1 MRVYIDSFICS
12 FVSFMIFLAT
22 FNYLKVKEPYHIVLA
37 LFFAIIAFVVFFVFK
52 NKNYQ
57 KLNLTQKEN
66 KKIKNFTDYLI
77 VKNSKELLLDFK
89 FYLQKAGYMPLK
101 SKNALVLQEQKTYV
115 YLLFNFEKIK
125 KDQIISFVKTT
136 PSGYKTAI
144 ISTTLS
150 EDSQMLCKILNDKIT
165 TISVEKVY
173 LFLKENNMLPNLE
186 YSLTPKKIKLKI
198 LLKECFKRKRCTH
211 FFYVG
216 TIMLVFSLFVFY
228 PKYYLIMG
236 TLFCIYGLICLF
248 YGKKTT

>member
-37 LFFAIIAFVVFFVFK
+37 LFFAIIAFIVFFVFK

-57 KLNLTQKEN
+57 KLNITKKEN
-66 KKIKNFTDYLI
+66 KQIKKLTDYFLIKN
-77 VKNSKELLLDFK
+77 NKELLLDFK

-101 SKNALVLQEQKTYV
+101 RKNALVLQEQKIYL
-115 YLLFNFEKIK
+115 YLLFKFDNIS
-125 KDQIISFVKTT
+125 KDEIISLLKKT

-144 ISTTLS
+144 ICTTLQ
-150 EDSQMLCKILNDKIT
+150 EDCQMLCKILNDKIAT
-165 TISVEKVY
+165 VSVEKVY

-228 PKYYLIMG
+228 PKYYLILG